1 MLVVWRRSSCWV
13 MCPITVMCAVLARAG
28 LVRVRIAS
36 GRPSQPE
43 RSVGDSVESSRPA
56 AFRADAYSGSITNS
70 R

>member
-1 MLVVWRRSSCWV
+1 
-13 MCPITVMCAVLARAG
+13 MCAVLARAG

-43 RSVGDSVESSRPA
+43 RKVGDSVEISRLEA
-56 AFRADAYSGSITNS
+56 RRTDANSGSITSS

>member
-1 MLVVWRRSSCWV
+1 
-13 MCPITVMCAVLARAG
+13 MCPMIAMCAVLARAG

-43 RSVGDSVESSRPA
+43 RNVAERVEISRLA
-56 AFRADAYSGSITNS
+56 ALSAEANSGSITSS